1 MRMRLSLLL
10 WASSFGVAPSA
21 PAQPAAASTPA
32 PSRAAAAPGV
42 RRDPRGVKGIS
53 PFQEALKK
61 GDNAFVARDFDAAIA
76 AYREAITDEPENAL
90 GHYRVG
96 EAQLE
101 KPDPPEAEAA
111 FAAGLRFVGAD
122 APLKAKLEFAL
133 ADLSERQK
141 AYDAAIGKWTD
152 YQTLTTEQ
160 QESKGFPATA
170 IERKKALEAWKKLS
184 ADAAEVKSRID
195 KRLQSADESMRKSS
209 K

>member
-1 MRMRLSLLL
+1 MRIGLSLLL
-10 WASSFGVAPSA
+10 WASSIGLAASAAAEPPMGSA
-21 PAQPAAASTPA
+21 PAAPGAAPA
-32 PSRAAAAPGV
+32 PSV

-61 GDNAFVARDFDAAIA
+61 GDNAFIARDFDAAIA

-101 KPDPPEAEAA
+101 KPDLAEAEAA
-111 FAAGLRFVGAD
+111 FVAGLRFVGAD
-122 APLKAKLEFAL
+122 APLKAKLEFAI
-133 ADLSERQK
+133 ADLRERQK
-141 AYDAAIGKWTD
+141 SYDAAVSQWTD

-160 QESKGFPATA
+160 QECKGFPATA
-170 IERKKALEAWKKLS
+170 IERKKVLEAWVKLS
-184 ADAAEVKSRID
+184 ADAAEVKARIE